1 MNDARPPR
9 GEPRTSGEHALAARL
24 PWWSPRRSL
33 AARFLWLLLP
43 LALVPISLYWFL
55 ADREESRSE
64 RDIVGILLAEATQR
78 ERAAVASATASRL
91 RELEVL
97 TGRVEEALG
106 VAAAEALAALRRPDA
121 TLRRVASLERLPDGV
136 ARERGGGASAA
147 LVSRD
152 GVGSA
157 AALGDLAAT
166 EALEKPFLALLAR
179 QPELVTLFVITRSG
193 VLRAVPAGDIVR
205 WLRESGF
212 PLDFKAPSRHVARL
226 LEPGVRPGTAAWTD
240 VYPDAYGGKGALV
253 NALRLVRTP
262 DGAVLGQVGADLAI
276 ERFLSRDDGLRE
288 SEHVEILFPGKG
300 LPPVIQP
307 EEGIRPEEVATLAG
321 FVAREEEGLHEI
333 EAHGESHLVSV
344 RRVPSQPWFYVCQT
358 SLTTVRSQVSAQ
370 ARNVFAADERRRN
383 RLRLI
388 YLATMLGLG
397 ALVVA
402 AVRQAVEPIRRVAR
416 VADAITAGEEPPDLG
431 GLDRVDEVGRLVS
444 AMRNLE
450 RRVRR
455 RISTMGSTH
464 QLAQTASVMTSP
476 EETLARL
483 TRLVAEGIGAAK
495 CWLFLWEPES
505 RSLALTPPG
514 HGIPDGALRGRRLGL
529 SERSLAVDC
538 YRTGETRVVNDVF
551 GDPRLSP
558 ASVGELGVSRNVAFA
573 PLRTEAGAVGVLAV
587 ADKPGDFDA
596 DDRVAL
602 ESFADQAALLLRNAR
617 LYDELQRSYERLRDA
632 QRNRD
637 YFLQNVNHELRTPLT
652 AILGWSE
659 ILAEDRPDPETMQTA
674 MAQIRRSAQFL
685 LTLISDLLDL
695 SRFEEGRT
703 RLEPEETDL
712 AIVVRDA
719 VEPVAVMAE
728 GKEIALDVDA
738 PAPGEA
744 IVRLDPVRV
753 RQVLWNLL
761 HNAVKFTP
769 RGGRIS
775 LSARPGETGVDFVV
789 RDTGVGV
796 DPKDLPHIFERFRQG
811 DGSSTR
817 AYRGMGIGLSLV
829 KAFVELH
836 GGTVAA
842 ESQPGRGTAFRVHL
856 PKLSPPEG
864 KTD

>member
-1 MNDARPPR
+1 MSDELPPR
-9 GEPRTSGEHALAARL
+9 RDSRTSGEHLLALRL

-33 AARFLWLLLP
+33 TARFLWLLLP
-43 LALVPISLYWFL
+43 LALIPISLYWFL

-64 RDIVGILLAEATQR
+64 REVVRILLDQATER
-78 ERAAVASATASRL
+78 ERVGLRSAADLRV

-97 TGRVEEALG
+97 TGRLEETLGAAAGEALT
-106 VAAAEALAALRRPDA
+106 ALQRPA
-121 TLRRVASLERLPDGV
+121 RSLPPPKTLEMLPAGV
-136 ARERGGGASAA
+136 ARARGDGASAA
-147 LVSRD
+147 LVSRA
-152 GVGSA
+152 GAGSA
-157 AALGDLAAT
+157 DALRDLATT
-166 EALEKPFLALLAR
+166 EALEKPFLALLTGH
-179 QPELVTLFVITRSG
+179 PEIATLFVITSTG
-193 VLRAVPAGDIVR
+193 VLRAVPAGDVER
-205 WLRESGF
+205 WLRESGL
-212 PLDFKAPSRHVARL
+212 PPDFRAPTRRALPL
-226 LEPGVRPGTAAWTD
+226 LEPGAGPDMTAWTD
-240 VYPDAYGGKGALV
+240 VYDDTYGGKGALV
-253 NALRLVRTP
+253 TAFRLVRTP
-262 DGAVLGQVGADLAI
+262 TGAVLGQVGADLAL
-276 ERFLSRDDGLRE
+276 ERFFGRDDKPGE
-288 SEHVEILFPGKG
+288 GDHVEVLFPGQG
-300 LPPVIQP
+300 LPPVV
-307 EEGIRPEEVATLAG
+307 RPEGGLTPDEVATLEGLVGRKA
-321 FVAREEEGLHEI
+321 EGLHELT
-333 EAHGESHLVSV
+333 AHGEAHLVAV
-344 RRVPSQPWFYVCQT
+344 RRVSSLPWFYVRHT
-358 SLTTVRSQVSAQ
+358 SLTSVRSQVEAQ
-370 ARNVFAADERRRN
+370 ARTVFGADVRRRN

-388 YLATMLGLG
+388 YLAAMLGLG
-397 ALVVA
+397 TLVVA
-402 AVRQAVEPIRRVAR
+402 AVQRAIEPIRRVAR
-416 VADAITAGEEPPDLG
+416 VADAITAGEPPPDLEG
-431 GLDRVDEVGRLVS
+431 VDRVDEVGRLVS
-444 AMRNLE
+444 AMRKLE
-450 RRVRR
+450 RRIRR
-455 RISTMGSTH
+455 RIATMESTH

-476 EETLARL
+476 EETYGRL
-483 TRLVAEGIGAAK
+483 TRLVAEGVGAGK
-495 CWLFLWEPES
+495 CWLALWEPET
-505 RSLALTPPG
+505 RSLVLTPPG
-514 HGIPDGALRGRRLGL
+514 HGVPDEALRGRRLGL
-529 SERSLAVDC
+529 SERSLAAES
-538 YRTGETRVVNDVF
+538 YRTGETRVVNDVLE
-551 GDPRLSP
+551 DPRLSLV
-558 ASVGELGVSRNVAFA
+558 SVEELGVTRNIAFA
-573 PLRTEAGAVGVLAV
+573 PLKTEAGALGVLVV

-596 DDRVAL
+596 DDRAAV

-659 ILAEDRPDPETMQTA
+659 ILAEDHPDPETMQTA

-703 RLEPEETDL
+703 KLEPEETDL

-719 VEPVAVMAE
+719 VEPVSVMSE
-728 GKEIALDVDA
+728 GKEISLEVDA

-775 LSARPGETGVDFVV
+775 VTARAGEAGVDFVV

-842 ESQPGRGTAFRVHL
+842 ESLPGGGTTFRVHL
-856 PKLSPPEG
+856 PKLPPPEVE
-864 KTD
+864 TV